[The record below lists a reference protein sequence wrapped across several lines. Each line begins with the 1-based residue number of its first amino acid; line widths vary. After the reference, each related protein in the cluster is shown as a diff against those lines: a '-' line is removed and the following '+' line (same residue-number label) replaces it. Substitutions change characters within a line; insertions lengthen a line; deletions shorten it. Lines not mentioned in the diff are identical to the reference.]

1 MQAFPSSPL
10 FFPPLDLGIRAEFRT
25 FSVDEKGRGGGVYE
39 LFSLVNGLEMRECFR
54 NFGGEIFFGGVCHE
68 DDESF

>member
-25 FSVDEKGRGGGVYE
+25 FSVDEKGRGGRVYE
-39 LFSLVNGLEMRECFR
+39 LFSLVNGLEMRECFG